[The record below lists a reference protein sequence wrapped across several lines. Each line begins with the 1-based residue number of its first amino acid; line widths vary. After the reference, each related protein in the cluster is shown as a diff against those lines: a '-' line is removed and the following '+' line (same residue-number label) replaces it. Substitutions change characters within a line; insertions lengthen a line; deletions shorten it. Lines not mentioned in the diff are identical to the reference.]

1 MQQPATTARARE
13 VMSAIRSGY
22 ALALVPGLPTALLD
36 FPDHSNIGDSAIWA
50 GEMVALREAG
60 CDLRYVCAVSSFNES
75 VLRRRMPFGQILLHG
90 GGNFGTVWPR
100 YQAFREAIVQRFPD
114 YRVVQ
119 LPQSLHFD
127 DAEVLSRARRRLSAH
142 PDFLLMVRDSRSEVL
157 AREQLNVSALLC
169 PDSALLLHGRLHR
182 ATPSAD
188 VLVLARTDKEA
199 CGNGLHSF
207 SLPGYSVTIVD
218 WLEEEASALMRMT
231 SLMKRLGESRVG
243 KFVRVQ
249 QAKRVVFRELANERV
264 ARGVEMLSRGRIV
277 VTDRLH
283 AHIICMMLEIPHV
296 VIDNYYGKLGEFID
310 CWHEGDPLV
319 RRVATVD
326 AAQREAL
333 SLLSETTAGIDA
345 LRRESISY

>member
-1 MQQPATTARARE
+1 
-13 VMSAIRSGY
+13 MSAIRSGY

-50 GEMVALREAG
+50 GEMVGLREAS
-60 CDLRYVCAVSSFNES
+60 CDLRYVCDVDSFCES

-100 YQAFREAIVQRFPD
+100 YQAFREAVVQRFPD

-127 DAEVLSRARRRLSAH
+127 DAAVLSRARRRLSAH
-142 PDFLLMVRDSRSEVL
+142 PDFLLMVRDRRSEIL
-157 AREQLNVSALLC
+157 ASEQLNLSTLLC

-182 ATPSAD
+182 APPSAD

-199 CGNGLHSF
+199 RGDGLRSF
-207 SLPGYSVTIVD
+207 SLPGYSVTVVD
-218 WLEEEASALMRMT
+218 WLEEDSTALMRMT
-231 SLMKRLGESRVG
+231 PLMKRLGKSWLG
-243 KFVRVQ
+243 NFGRVQ
-249 QAKRVVFRELANERV
+249 QAKRIVFRELANERV

-283 AHIICMMLEIPHV
+283 AHIICMMLGIPHV
-296 VIDNYYGKLGEFID
+296 VIDNSYGKLGEFIG

-326 AAQREAL
+326 TAQREAL
-333 SLLSETTAGIDA
+333 TLLNETSVGVAATEQG
-345 LRRESISY
+345 SISH